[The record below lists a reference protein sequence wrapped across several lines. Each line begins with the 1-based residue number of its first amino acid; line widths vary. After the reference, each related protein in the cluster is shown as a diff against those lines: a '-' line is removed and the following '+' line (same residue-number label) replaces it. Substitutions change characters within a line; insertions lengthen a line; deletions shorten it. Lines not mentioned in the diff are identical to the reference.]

1 MMMLRALLIGLG
13 FVGLTLFP
21 AADTSAQ
28 KAAAK
33 GNCKTH
39 YGRGWAPTVSMAK
52 FQAWEIIAQTTGN
65 WPFMSDTFRNERYT
79 CKPDGSSI
87 RCESKIDVCKS

>member
-1 MMMLRALLIGLG
+1 MMTVRALMIGLG
-13 FVGLTLFP
+13 VAGFALTPVVDAL
-21 AADTSAQ
+21 AQ
-28 KAAAK
+28 GKKAA
-33 GNCKTH
+33 NCKTH
-39 YGRGWAPTVSMAK
+39 YGRGWAPTESMAK

-79 CKPDGSSI
+79 CKPDGSMI